1 MPRTIVCLAS
11 YFKGVDFLRECHAL
25 GARVILVVREKVRQ
39 EAWPLECIERIVALP
54 NQLTAEIVVQA
65 VSEIARTDRIDV
77 LVALEEYDVMHAAV
91 VREHLRLAGMGTT
104 TGRLF
109 RDKLAMR
116 VKAQTAGITVP
127 DFVHVLNEDE
137 IRYYMAHVTP
147 PWVLKPRS
155 DVSAVGIQKIDR
167 PELVWQ
173 AIAALDQRPALAERS
188 SHYLLEQYIPGEVF
202 HVDSLVDHRRVLF
215 AGVHRYWRPP
225 LDVAHQG
232 GVFVTTTVERG
243 SVEERGLLAMNQALI
258 RALGFVRG
266 ATHAEF
272 IRGAADGRFY
282 FLEIAAR
289 VGGAFIADTLE
300 AASGVNL
307 WREWARLELSTPEQ
321 PYVLPGV
328 RDDYAGIVLSLAR
341 QEWPDTSSFTDPEIV
356 SRVRKRH
363 HVGLVLASPDATR
376 VHALLASYSARI
388 TEEFLAILPP
398 LERPN

>member
-1 MPRTIVCLAS
+1 MARTIVCLAS

-39 EAWPLECIERIVALP
+39 EAWPLECIERIVVLP

-77 LVALEEYDVMHAAV
+77 LTALEEYDVMHAAV
-91 VREHLRLAGMGTT
+91 VREHLRLSGMGTT

-321 PYVLPGV
+321 PYVLPSV
-328 RDDYAGIVLSLAR
+328 RCDYAGIVLSLAR

-356 SRVRKRH
+356 SRVQKRH
-363 HVGLVLASPDATR
+363 HVGLVLASPDAAR
-376 VHALLASYSARI
+376 VHALLASYAARI
-388 TEEFLAILPP
+388 TDEFLAILPP
-398 LERPN
+398 LERPS